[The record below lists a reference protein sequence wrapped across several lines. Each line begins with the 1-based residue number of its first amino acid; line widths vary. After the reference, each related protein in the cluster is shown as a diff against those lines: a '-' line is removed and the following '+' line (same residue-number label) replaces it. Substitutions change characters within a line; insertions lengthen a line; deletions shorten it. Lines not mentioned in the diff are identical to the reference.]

1 MRVARF
7 PEGPLTPDSS
17 QYQLPLPVL
26 RGFLEPSTP
35 IEFELPRP
43 DGTHRRVWRCG
54 CSAQYRDSTHQT
66 ASWFPCATH
75 DAALP
80 ERRPHTPSAPASP
93 DVLSRRLG
101 PTFCIIDSDLTVLCK
116 SPGADVEG
124 LLAHARSQIAAVV
137 ASGEAAAVPLE
148 DDAILRIVP
157 LRGAQSDTFAVLVER
172 QRARGNY
179 AAAAKRYALTRREV
193 DVLRLI
199 IANHTTTEIA
209 GKLCISETTVS
220 DHVKGLFRK
229 TGCNRRTELLTKLFL
244 N

>member
-1 MRVARF
+1 
-7 PEGPLTPDSS
+7 LTPESS

-26 RGFLEPSTP
+26 RGFLEESTP
-35 IEFELPRP
+35 IEFEAPRP

-54 CSAQYRDSTHQT
+54 CSAQYRDSPHQT
-66 ASWFPCATH
+66 ASWRPCAAH
-75 DAALP
+75 AVALP
-80 ERRPHTPSAPASP
+80 ERRPHVPSAPAGP

-101 PTFCIIDSDLTVLCK
+101 PSFCIIDGDLTVLCK
-116 SPGADVEG
+116 SPDADVEE
-124 LLAHARSQIAAVV
+124 LLALARTQIAAVV
-137 ASGEAAAVPLE
+137 ATGEAAAVPLE

-172 QRARGNY
+172 QRSRESY

-199 IANHTTTEIA
+199 VANHTTTEIA
-209 GKLCISETTVS
+209 GKLSISETTVS

-229 TGCNRRTELLTKLFL
+229 TGCCRRTELLTKLFL
-244 N
+244 S